1 MPRPHTFARR
11 DQGRKKGS
19 QPYHNH
25 AKSQGNAAL
34 DLLRPRLS
42 QDCHKISPSS
52 TPHPPFDCR
61 QTTARGSICTLPS
74 CRWTHPRNRRLTHTR
89 ARPVGVRATRPCA
102 ANGLANNGYIP
113 PLQDISL
120 NREPSRQ
127 GKGKARTPRAPNSRR
142 ARVADSATCLQCNQ
156 AHPFRGAC
164 CSCKLQGNVAT
175 NFATKIQLQLQVAKR
190 QTPFNSTSAAPANGS
205 FRPKQRISI
214 GLWQTRK
221 AARKNRY
228 KKGIDNIIYLCYTI
242 VAGLSG
248 LERRTIKPRA
258 NHPKE
263 TGNERKHNTTP
274 SKGAAHGTVQGSTLP
289 MPTTAS
295 PSSSPMRRTTHTTS
309 RLNRMPA
316 QPPT

>member
-1 MPRPHTFARR
+1 MSGSPTWVPPPPAATGRESPIPLRRDHRHRGRAPSARR
-11 DQGRKKGS
+11 DQGRKRV
-19 QPYHNH
+19 HNPTTTTP
-25 AKSQGNAAL
+25 KQLEKPQSTFCV
-34 DLLRPRLS
+34 R
-42 QDCHKISPSS
+42 DCHKIVTRFRPHRPRIRPSTAAKRPRAARS
-52 TPHPPFDCR
+52 APFRAVALRHRAD
-61 QTTARGSICTLPS
+61 G
-74 CRWTHPRNRRLTHTR
+74 RLTHTR

-175 NFATKIQLQLQVAKR
+175 NFATKIQLQLRVAKQ

-228 KKGIDNIIYLCYTI
+228 KKVL
-242 VAGLSG
+242 
-248 LERRTIKPRA
+248 
-258 NHPKE
+258 
-263 TGNERKHNTTP
+263 
-274 SKGAAHGTVQGSTLP
+274 
-289 MPTTAS
+289 
-295 PSSSPMRRTTHTTS
+295 TTS
-309 RLNRMPA
+309 SIYDKISSWV
-316 QPPT
+316 